1 MNDDLLWRL
10 RNRMVIMQDKI
21 ERDYKTIDLLKKAAK
36 KQCFYQVNKPIP
48 SILDAINEAA
58 WISYRQRVGE
68 LQDMI
73 DEINK
78 ERGDK

>member
-10 RNRMVIMQDKI
+10 RSRMEIMQDKI

-36 KQCFYQVNKPIP
+36 KQCFYQVHKPIP

-78 ERGDK
+78 ERGE